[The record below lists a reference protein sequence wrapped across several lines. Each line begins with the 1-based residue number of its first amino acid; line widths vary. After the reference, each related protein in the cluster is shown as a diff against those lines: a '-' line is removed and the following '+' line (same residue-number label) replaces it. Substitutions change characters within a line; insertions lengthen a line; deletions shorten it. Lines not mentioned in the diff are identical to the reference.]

1 MNTTEPRVQKAPASS
16 GGQGRPLQLRRLRGH
31 EADFM
36 NALRRAADIDLACI
50 EPGTLLQWRPCGPG
64 GEAAPGGQA
73 VVLSGGAGALWLDD
87 GAAFL
92 HALTGIP
99 LQAQVEPAQRRWLCG
114 TAAALLPAPLRAVFD
129 TVELPQAGD
138 APAGSL
144 KAQLVLRTDD
154 HLVATHGSATWPVW
168 HRLLETASGERPAFH
183 AVSDAWACVRSTHP
197 LVVGRHA
204 LPAGRLATLAAGDI
218 VLPRQAWFDVS
229 GRGRLRLGP
238 WLADVAMDA
247 DQQLEVLAVY
257 SSSSAD
263 GPATNEWDDETG
275 EAGEGFQYGEEG
287 CEEGGK
293 QGGDEAWGGPSRH
306 VDGHG
311 GQAGEGPGLGGSGSS
326 IIEPLSA
333 LHVPLRFSMG
343 TVSLSLAE
351 LQGLAPGSVLRL
363 QSPASPAQVEVRAG
377 GRVVGQGELIDVDGR
392 LGVQLTAWAAP

>member
-1 MNTTEPRVQKAPASS
+1 MSPTATHVLQEAPAYP
-16 GGQGRPLQLRRLRGH
+16 GMQGRPPRLRHMQGH

-64 GEAAPGGQA
+64 GDAAPGGQA
-73 VVLSGGAGALWLDD
+73 VVLSGGAGALRLDD

-114 TAAALLPAPLRAVFD
+114 TAAALLPEPLRAVFD

-138 APAGSL
+138 APTGSL

-154 HLVATHGSATWPVW
+154 HLVATHGSAPWPVW
-168 HRLLETASGERPAFH
+168 RRLLEPVPRGMPVFH
-183 AVSDAWACVRSTHP
+183 TVSDAWAGVRSTHS
-197 LVVGRHA
+197 LVLGRHT
-204 LPAGRLATLAAGDI
+204 LPAGRLATLAPGDI
-218 VLPRQAWFDVS
+218 VLPRQALFDVS
-229 GRGRLRLGP
+229 GRGRLLLGP
-238 WLADVAMDA
+238 WLADVRMGA

-263 GPATNEWDDETG
+263 GRATNEWDDGTG
-275 EAGEGFQYGEEG
+275 EAGEGFRYGQE
-287 CEEGGK
+287 
-293 QGGDEAWGGPSRH
+293 GGDEAWGADPREA
-306 VDGHG
+306 DGFG
-311 GQAGEGPGLGGSGSS
+311 GQAGESAPAEGGAPS

-333 LHVPLRFSMG
+333 LHVPLQFSMG

>member
-1 MNTTEPRVQKAPASS
+1 MSTTETPVLQRAPARPGAP
-16 GGQGRPLQLRRLRGH
+16 GGPLQLRRLRGH

-36 NALRRAADIDLACI
+36 NALHRAADTDLACI
-50 EPGTLLQWRPCGPG
+50 EPGTVLQWRPCGPG

-73 VVLSGGAGALWLDD
+73 VVLSGGAGALRLDD

-129 TVELPQAGD
+129 TVELPQSGD
-138 APAGSL
+138 APTGSL

-154 HLVATHGSATWPVW
+154 HLVATHGSAPWPVW
-168 HRLLETASGERPAFH
+168 QRLLETASGEKPAFH
-183 AVSDAWACVRSTHP
+183 TVSDAWAGVRSTHP

-204 LPAGRLATLAAGDI
+204 LCAERLKTLAPGDI
-218 VLPRQAWFDVS
+218 VLPRQALFDVS

-238 WLADVAMDA
+238 WLADVRMGA

-263 GPATNEWDDETG
+263 GQATNEWDDETG
-275 EAGEGFQYGEEG
+275 EGFQYGQEG
-287 CEEGGK
+287 EGG
-293 QGGDEAWGGPSRH
+293 AWGQHHRH
-306 VDGHG
+306 VDGSV
-311 GQAGEGPGLGGSGSS
+311 GQSGEGSPMDGGAPS
-326 IIEPLSA
+326 IIEPLSS
-333 LHVPLRFSMG
+333 LQVPLQFSMG

-377 GRVVGQGELIDVDGR
+377 GRVVGQGELVDVDGR
-392 LGVQLTAWAAP
+392 LGVQLTAWASP

>member
-1 MNTTEPRVQKAPASS
+1 MNTTEPQVQKAPASP
-16 GGQGRPLQLRRLRGH
+16 GGQGRPLQLRRLSGH

-50 EPGTLLQWRPCGPG
+50 EPGTVLQWRPCGPRAG
-64 GEAAPGGQA
+64 AAPGGQD
-73 VVLSGGAGALWLDD
+73 VVLSGGAGALRLDD
-87 GAAFL
+87 GVAFL

-129 TVELPQAGD
+129 TVELPQSGD
-138 APAGSL
+138 APTGAL

-154 HLVATHGSATWPVW
+154 HLVATHGSAPWPVW
-168 HRLLETASGERPAFH
+168 QRLLEAASGAMPAFH
-183 AVSDAWACVRSTHP
+183 TVSDAWAGVWSTHP

-204 LPAGRLATLAAGDI
+204 LRAERLKTLAPGDI
-218 VLPRQAWFDVS
+218 VLPRQALFDVS

-238 WLADVAMDA
+238 WLADVRMGA

-263 GPATNEWDDETG
+263 RQATNEWNDEAGETG
-275 EAGEGFQYGEEG
+275 ESFQCGREDGDWGARPHQAQGFDGREGEGAPM
-287 CEEGGK
+287 GG
-293 QGGDEAWGGPSRH
+293 AP
-306 VDGHG
+306 
-311 GQAGEGPGLGGSGSS
+311 S

-333 LHVPLRFSMG
+333 LHVPLQFSMG

-392 LGVQLTAWAAP
+392 LGVQLTAWATP